1 MTKIL
6 TWLKN
11 NWLALLGNLFIWL
24 VPLVAI
30 FALYFQQDMGGY
42 TLEITGI
49 IVGIVIVLVYTK
61 ALKNTIR
68 DGKLASKI
76 RSANNVAHPIWRVI
90 QTGIYAVEMGI
101 VFLFTRVMVALGSA
115 LQYYILVV
123 GIVGLIGYVLLVVND
138 TIKLKVE

>member
-1 MTKIL
+1 MTSVWN
-6 TWLKN
+6 WLKN

-76 RSANNVAHPIWRVI
+76 RSANNVAHPVWRVI
-90 QTGIYAVEMGI
+90 QMGIYAIEMAI
-101 VFLFTRVMVALGSA
+101 AFLFTRVMVALGSA
-115 LQYYILVV
+115 LQYYILIV
-123 GIVGLIGYVLLVVND
+123 GIVGVLGYVLLTVND
-138 TIKLKVE
+138 TLKLKVE